1 MPVAADY
8 PFLDV
13 LGTMLALF
21 GFVIWMW
28 FLFAIF
34 GDLFRR
40 RDISG
45 WGKAIWTLLV
55 LILPLI
61 GPLAYLLTQGSGM
74 AERDAAAEREAQA
87 RFEKSLRGVLDGKGP
102 ANEIAQAHALLQS
115 GAIDQAEFDHLKEKA
130 LA

>member
-1 MPVAADY
+1 MPLAADY

-40 RDISG
+40 HDISG

-74 AERDAAAEREAQA
+74 AERDAAAEKETQA
-87 RFEKSLRGVLDGKGP
+87 RFDKYLSGVSDGKGP
-102 ANEIAQAHALLQS
+102 ANEIAKAHALLQS
-115 GAIDQAEFDHLKEKA
+115 GAIDQAEFDRLKEKA